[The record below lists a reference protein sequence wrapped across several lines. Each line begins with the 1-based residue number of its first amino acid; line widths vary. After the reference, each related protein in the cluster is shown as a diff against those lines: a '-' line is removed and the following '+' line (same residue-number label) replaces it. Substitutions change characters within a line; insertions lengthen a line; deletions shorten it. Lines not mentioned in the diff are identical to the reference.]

1 MKKEK
6 LNELSADLDTFLGE
20 FGGCFKTGASRAH
33 LGTYVRGQLGPLER
47 KSIEPIALDAGVA
60 PRTLQEFVSLH
71 RWDETAMRRR
81 VGSLVMRDHSD
92 SDAIGVI
99 DETSYAKKG
108 GKTVGV
114 QRQHCGATGKVDNCV
129 QTVHL
134 SYVAPDFSAI
144 VDSDVFLPESWAT
157 DPARRKEAGV
167 PESVVFRKKWEI
179 ALDLLARTLADG
191 VRLRWIVADEFYGR
205 VTDFLKTVEAR
216 GLLYVVEIP
225 IVTWGWTARG
235 FERGR
240 RHRRIDALFP
250 RGGTPW
256 IDYRVKETTKG
267 PIVWRARAV
276 RFRLHTD
283 PSQERWLI
291 FARNPI
297 TKEKKYFLSNAPADT
312 PIEALLAIAFTRW
325 HVERNFEDLK
335 MEIGLDHFEVRKYR
349 SLQRHLALSM
359 VSLLFLTRAARGLGG
374 EKGEDA
380 LDPRSGANALRHPD
394 RATAL
399 ATSSA
404 G

>member
-6 LNELSADLDTFLGE
+6 LDELRAELDTFLGE
-20 FGGCFKTGASRAH
+20 FDGCFRTDASRAH

-60 PRTLQEFVSLH
+60 PRTLQEFVGFH
-71 RWDETAMRRR
+71 RWDESAMRRQVR
-81 VGSLVMRDHSD
+81 SIVIRDHSD
-92 SDAIGVI
+92 PNAVGVI

-114 QRQHCGATGKVDNCV
+114 KRQHCGCTGKIDNCV

-144 VDSDVFLPESWAT
+144 VDSDVFLPEDWAA
-157 DPARRKEAGV
+157 DPVRRKEAGV
-167 PESVVFRKKWEI
+167 PDSVVFRKKWEI

-191 VRLRWIVADEFYGR
+191 VRLRWITADEFYGR
-205 VTDFLKTVEAR
+205 VTDFLKAIEAR
-216 GLLYVVEIP
+216 SLLYVVEIP
-225 IVTWGWTARG
+225 LVTWGWTARG
-235 FERGR
+235 FARGR

-283 PSQERWLI
+283 PSQERWLV
-291 FARNPI
+291 FAKNPV

-312 PIEALLAIAFTRW
+312 PVAALLAVAFTRW

-335 MEIGLDHFEVRKYR
+335 TEIGLDHFEVRKYL

-359 VSLLFLTRAARGLGG
+359 VSLLFLTRATAAMRGK
-374 EKGEDA
+374 KGEDPLDA
-380 LDPRSGANALRHPD
+380 LADANALRRVD
-394 RATAL
+394 RRDAL
-399 ATSSA
+399 APSST